1 MSEGKVNYSL
11 STENV
16 KTVPFSKYEKNFTF
30 IVNGKRYETS
40 RFIADILSPIVCNYH
55 YEDEILDEFTINT
68 TPKDQNQTG
77 DDDSFQK
84 FLQIIN
90 FNEIELGSIQRK
102 KYGEYFL
109 HLGNIEEYL
118 RLCPEY
124 FDDLSPEN
132 VIDRLKFTAET
143 MKTHRKGTA
152 SLKLTGKI
160 NDLIE
165 FAAEHFYQIPR
176 ENMKTVDI
184 EILAAVI
191 KNAKLRLE
199 DEESLFELLL
209 GLYEED
215 REYSSLFEYVEF
227 KHLKSESVREFI
239 NQFDIEYLSAGTWQ
253 SICERLVGVSESPVG
268 SERYILKC
276 EEFGQ
281 KEGEEFNGIMRHLT
295 EETGGNIHDN
305 GTIEITSNSI
315 YSNYYPRNI
324 VDYQRNNLYYSNNQE
339 NSEICFDFKDKEIQ
353 ITSYSLKSCNW
364 GQNSDN
370 LKSWVVEVSNDH
382 QRWDEI
388 DKRENNSILNGAN
401 LIGTFD
407 TKENKSFYR
416 FVRLRQTGK
425 NWNNCYYTG
434 IASIEFYG
442 KMKNS

>member
-11 STENV
+11 M
-16 KTVPFSKYEKNFTF
+16 
-30 IVNGKRYETS
+30 NGKRYETS
-40 RFIADILSPIVCNYH
+40 RYIADILSPIVCNYH

-90 FNEIELGSIQRK
+90 FNEIELESIQRK

-132 VIDRLKFTAET
+132 VIDRLKYTIET
-143 MKTHRKGTA
+143 MQTHRKGTA

-176 ENMKTVDI
+176 KNMKTVEIDI
-184 EILAAVI
+184 LEAVI

-199 DEESLFELLL
+199 DEESLFELIL

-253 SICERLVGVSESPVG
+253 SICQRLVGVSESPVG

-305 GTIEITSNSI
+305 GNIEITSNSI

-324 VDYQRNNLYYSNNQE
+324 VDYQSNNLYYSNNQE

-364 GQNSDN
+364 GQNMNN

-382 QRWDEI
+382 QKWDEI

-401 LIGTFD
+401 LIGTFN

-425 NWNNCYYTG
+425 NWNNCYHTG

>member
-1 MSEGKVNYSL
+1 MTILFEYIFQNKEKIEYYSIGKSILACRNNGYSL

-16 KTVPFSKYEKNFTF
+16 KTVPFAKYEKNFTF

-40 RFIADILSPIVCNYH
+40 RYVADILSPIVCNYH
-55 YEDEILDEFTINT
+55 YEDETFDEFTINT
-68 TPKDQNQTG
+68 TPKDPNQAG
-77 DDDSFQK
+77 DDDSFQE

-102 KYGEYFL
+102 KFGEYFL

-118 RLCPEY
+118 RL
-124 FDDLSPEN
+124 
-132 VIDRLKFTAET
+132 
-143 MKTHRKGTA
+143 KGTT

-176 ENMKTVDI
+176 KNLKTVDI

-253 SICERLVGVSESPVG
+253 SICERLVGVSESSVG
-268 SERYILKC
+268 SERYILKY
-276 EEFGQ
+276 EEFPHE
-281 KEGEEFNGIMRHLT
+281 EGEEFKGIMRHLT

-305 GTIEITSNSI
+305 GTIEITSNSV
-315 YSNYYPRNI
+315 YSSHYPRNI
-324 VDYQRNNLYYSNNQE
+324 VDYQNDNFYHSNDQE

-353 ITSYSLKSCNW
+353 ITSYSLKSVNW
-364 GQNSDN
+364 GQNSN
-370 LKSWVVEVSNDH
+370 HLKSWVVEVSNDH
-382 QRWDEI
+382 QKWDEI
-388 DKRENNSILNGAN
+388 DKRENNSILNGSN
-401 LIGTFD
+401 FIGTFD

-425 NWNNCYYTG
+425 SWCDNYYTV

-442 KMKNS
+442 KMKHS

>member
-1 MSEGKVNYSL
+1 MSERKANYSL

-16 KTVPFSKYEKNFTF
+16 KTVPFAKYEKNFTF

-40 RFIADILSPIVCNYH
+40 RYVADILSPIVCNYH
-55 YEDEILDEFTINT
+55 YEDETFDEFTINT
-68 TPKDQNQTG
+68 TPKDPNQAG
-77 DDDSFQK
+77 DDDSFQE

-118 RLCPEY
+118 RL
-124 FDDLSPEN
+124 
-132 VIDRLKFTAET
+132 
-143 MKTHRKGTA
+143 KGTT

-176 ENMKTVDI
+176 KNLKTVDI

-276 EEFGQ
+276 EEFVR
-281 KEGEEFNGIMRHLT
+281 KEGEEFKGIMRHLT

-305 GTIEITSNSI
+305 GTIEITSNSVC
-315 YSNYYPRNI
+315 SSYYPRNI
-324 VDYQRNNLYYSNNQE
+324 VDYQNDNFYHSNNQE

-364 GQNSDN
+364 GQNSN
-370 LKSWVVEVSNDH
+370 HLKSWVVEVSNDH
-382 QRWDEI
+382 QKWDEI
-388 DKRENNSILNGAN
+388 DKRENNSILNGSN
-401 LIGTFD
+401 FIGTFD

-425 NWNNCYYTG
+425 SWCNNYCTV

-442 KMKNS
+442 KMKHP